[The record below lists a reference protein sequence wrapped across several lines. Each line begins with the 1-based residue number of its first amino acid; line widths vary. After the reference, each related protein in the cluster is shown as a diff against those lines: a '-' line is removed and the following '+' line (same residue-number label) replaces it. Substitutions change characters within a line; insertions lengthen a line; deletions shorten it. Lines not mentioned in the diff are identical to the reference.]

1 MIFSRWLLWIHIG
14 SLLANMVVYGI
25 ITFTMDYAF
34 LQIFKHPESA
44 PYYLTVYAIVLIFC
58 LSLCGAGLVF
68 GDIFG
73 HKDLRAQIVSR
84 GMLVIGVLAS
94 FLPITLI
101 TMWDMALY
109 EPEREWSNLVLA
121 AQHLGIWIGLVAVTA
136 YACLMLLIYFLG
148 KELSSIP
155 KGWAVLSLALAI
167 VGFLIGFSCLRIVDM
182 VILFRIFILSGSVL
196 YLVWVIWLAF
206 IKKVERMP

>member
-25 ITFTMDYAF
+25 ITFTMDYCF
-34 LQIFKHPESA
+34 LQIFKLPESA
-44 PYYLTVYAIVLIFC
+44 PYYLTVYAFVLLFC
-58 LSLCGAGLVF
+58 LSLCGVGLVF

-84 GMLVIGVLAS
+84 GMLMIGILAS

-101 TMWDMALY
+101 TMWDMY
-109 EPEREWSNLVLA
+109 EPEKVWSNLALA

-136 YACLMLLIYFLG
+136 YACLMLLIYFLT
-148 KELSSIP
+148 
-155 KGWAVLSLALAI
+155 
-167 VGFLIGFSCLRIVDM
+167 
-182 VILFRIFILSGSVL
+182 
-196 YLVWVIWLAF
+196 
-206 IKKVERMP
+206 